1 MYPHMQPVVIRTMS
15 FVSTDGTH
23 NQPSPFTL
31 PLVSQHGVVVSECL
45 PTHRAPTP
53 LRWKLPAKGQR
64 TKMGANF
71 FIIMFL
77 PLQSAPVG

>member
-15 FVSTDGTH
+15 LVSTDGAH

-53 LRWKLPAKGQR
+53 LRREIPTKGPR
-64 TKMGANF
+64 TKMGAKF
-71 FIIMFL
+71 FIIVFL